1 LVENFMQH
9 VSRLLP
15 LLACAFL
22 VPGCGSY
29 QRRPLVEQDLYREI
43 HAIRLEALRP
53 AASEQTPAAPA
64 AFDVTDGLSA
74 DEAIAVALFLNP
86 ELRAFRKE
94 RGVAEGELI
103 TAGLLP
109 NPELQV
115 TWLHIEHFTKSLATS
130 GFDVALNWAPPR
142 PGELGA
148 KQARA
153 QARIDEV
160 KAQIAAE
167 EWRFAATVRQAYAAL
182 LAAEERLRLA
192 ESSLRLQ
199 ERIRQFVRDKRQL
212 GDASSLDVNLADLEF
227 TAIVRE
233 ELTVRNERDR
243 TRLELNRLLGLPPR
257 LELQLQVAGD
267 PLAYRPF
274 SLDIPTLEQA
284 FLAHRPDLLALK
296 QKYEQAEQ
304 SLRLAYLQRW
314 PWFRFGPAYARDE
327 INGEAGNRWGVG
339 LGIDLPLAN
348 WNQGEIARLEAERE
362 KLRESFVATLHEARG
377 EVHVAYGNLTAQAQ
391 LIRLFEESI
400 RPALEENLRLTEA
413 GFQAGELNLLQVI
426 TTQDKALKS
435 RREGLQARFEYWKAV
450 YDLERALG
458 IRLQVLEGQKESP
471 GEIKS

>member
-1 LVENFMQH
+1 MQYGSTLPR
-9 VSRLLP
+9 VLALP
-15 LLACAFL
+15 LALFGAGCAGYERMPLA
-22 VPGCGSY
+22 
-29 QRRPLVEQDLYREI
+29 EQDIYREI
-43 HAIRLEALRP
+43 QAIQLGALRT
-53 AASEQTPAAPA
+53 ANSESTSTSVGPA
-64 AFDVTDGLSA
+64 AFDASDGLSL
-74 DEAIAVALFLNP
+74 DEAIAVALCLNP
-86 ELRAFRKE
+86 DLRAFRKE

-103 TAGLLP
+103 AAGLLP
-109 NPELQV
+109 NPELAV

-160 KAQIAAE
+160 KAQIVGE
-167 EWRFAATVRQAYAAL
+167 EWRFAALVREGYAAL

-199 ERIRQFVRDKRQL
+199 ERILQFIRDKRQL
-212 GDASSLDVNLADLEF
+212 GDASSLDVNLVDIEF

-243 TRLELNRLLGLPPR
+243 ARLELNRLLGLPPL
-257 LELQLQVAGD
+257 LELRLQVAGD
-267 PLAYRPF
+267 PLAYSPF
-274 SLDIPTLEQA
+274 TLDLPTLERA
-284 FLAHRPDLLALK
+284 LLAHRPDLVALK

-304 SLRLAYLQRW
+304 SLRLAYIARW

-327 INGEAGNRWGVG
+327 IDGKAGNRWGIG

-348 WNQGEIARLEAERE
+348 LNQGEIARLEAERQ
-362 KLRESFVATLHEARG
+362 KLREAFTAKLHEARG
-377 EVHVAYGNLTAQAQ
+377 DLHEAYRNLEAQGR
-391 LIRLFEESI
+391 LIRLFEDSI
-400 RPALEENLRLTEA
+400 RPALEENVRLTEA

-450 YDLERALG
+450 YDLERATG
-458 IRLQVLEGQKESP
+458 VRLRDLESERGKAP
-471 GEIKS
+471 